1 MKVKKMHL
9 NNNSKFFIH
18 NFRYITKKKYI
29 KTISEIIS
37 TLFMIGLAI
46 VLGVIVSW
54 IISNFIIT
62 TLVTAEVTSISF
74 TDIIVNP
81 ANSTISVIE
90 IGITG
95 GGITKISSVR
105 VWHNDYGPI
114 TSICLDCSTLI
125 SPTYPL
131 SRADT
136 IYITTIVSSPRI
148 FRNNDYIRIEIEYLV
163 GEKIKKISSVFRI

>member
-1 MKVKKMHL
+1 MHL

-95 GGITKISSVR
+95 GGITKIS
-105 VWHNDYGPI
+105 
-114 TSICLDCSTLI
+114 
-125 SPTYPL
+125 
-131 SRADT
+131 
-136 IYITTIVSSPRI
+136 
-148 FRNNDYIRIEIEYLV
+148 
-163 GEKIKKISSVFRI
+163 